1 MRAAGNCP
9 VEIARAVSDSYDGIV
24 FMSEDPPRTEQIL
37 SYVQYVVEALV
48 DEPDAVKVTESWEN
62 DELFVDVEVADDER
76 GRIIGK
82 GGRMIRSMRVVVR
95 AAAGRDG
102 NRASVELVETD
113 SNDGG
118 SGNGEG

>member
-1 MRAAGNCP
+1 
-9 VEIARAVSDSYDGIV
+9 
-24 FMSEDPPRTEQIL
+24 MSEDSPSTEQIL

>member
-1 MRAAGNCP
+1 
-9 VEIARAVSDSYDGIV
+9 
-24 FMSEDPPRTEQIL
+24 MSEDTPRTEQIL

-113 SNDGG
+113 SNDGSG
-118 SGNGEG
+118 SSEG

>member
-1 MRAAGNCP
+1 M
-9 VEIARAVSDSYDGIV
+9 SDDS
-24 FMSEDPPRTEQIL
+24 PRTEQIL
-37 SYVQYVVEALV
+37 NYVQYVVEALV

-113 SNDGG
+113 APG
-118 SGNGEG
+118 GEG

>member
-1 MRAAGNCP
+1 
-9 VEIARAVSDSYDGIV
+9 
-24 FMSEDPPRTEQIL
+24 MSEDTTRTQQIL
-37 SYVQYVVEALV
+37 NYVQYVVESLV
-48 DEPDAVKVTESWEN
+48 DEPDAVRVTESWEN

-102 NRASVELVETD
+102 NRASVELVE
-113 SNDGG
+113 NDGG
-118 SGNGEG
+118 ASEG

>member
-1 MRAAGNCP
+1 M
-9 VEIARAVSDSYDGIV
+9 S
-24 FMSEDPPRTEQIL
+24 MSEDTPRTEQIL

-113 SNDGG
+113 SNDGSG
-118 SGNGEG
+118 SSEG